1 MAIRFRIAKGALLG
15 LAVMLAPAC
24 TAQNPSDSVRLS
36 FRGQVSSFTE
46 SAASIYLT
54 SYDSGNSSTYYL
66 NAFDKNGK
74 KNWEIKTQTDGRIYA
89 LRDGKFFYASKS
101 GEVAFYN
108 ERGTLLWKTTLD
120 LDEFSNSNFLLT
132 ASGALLVNLQSSPD
146 PATVYCQIS
155 IEGTKTISPEIKG
168 LTTCYTFNYPL
179 GGYITVGYTGDQWA
193 ISRIR
198 DDFSVEW
205 TYSGETHEDNFSIQD
220 ISPNGSVL
228 FSGNTTGSISTF
240 LKELDPA
247 GQVVKSAAYRNPQIV
262 AAYFQDQIVAT
273 ADKLRVLEAD
283 FTLKATYDFCLYPK
297 IKILED
303 SFFVYSPGS
312 YSRGASVTYDG
323 YCKQY
328 DKTNRLVFDKVF
340 EASDQFFEIGENG
353 KRYYRK

>member
-89 LRDGKFFYASKS
+89 LRDGRFFYASKS
-101 GEVAFYN
+101 GEVAAYN

-155 IEGTKTISPEIKG
+155 IEGQKTISPEIPN
-168 LTTCYTFNYPL
+168 LSTCYTFNYPL
-179 GGYITVGYTGDQWA
+179 GGYISVGYTGDQWA
-193 ISRIR
+193 ISRIS
-198 DDFSVEW
+198 DNFSVEW
-205 TYSGETHEDNFSIQD
+205 TYSGEMHEDNFFIQD
-220 ISPNGSVL
+220 ISPNGDVL
-228 FSGNTTGSISTF
+228 FSGNTTGAGSTF

-247 GQVVKSAAYRNPQIV
+247 GQVAKSATYQSPAYCGGL
-262 AAYFQDQIVAT
+262 F
-273 ADKLRVLEAD
+273 
-283 FTLKATYDFCLYPK
+283 
-297 IKILED
+297 
-303 SFFVYSPGS
+303 SGS
-312 YSRGASVTYDG
+312 NRRRGG
-323 YCKQY
+323 
-328 DKTNRLVFDKVF
+328 
-340 EASDQFFEIGENG
+340 
-353 KRYYRK
+353 

>member
-1 MAIRFRIAKGALLG
+1 MANTIRRSALLG
-15 LAVMLAPAC
+15 LAVLLLTAC
-24 TAQNPSDSVRLS
+24 TAQNPSDSVRFS

-54 SYDSGNSSTYYL
+54 SYDSGDSSTYYL
-66 NAFDKNGK
+66 NAFDKSGK

-89 LRDGKFFYASKS
+89 LRDGRFFYASKN
-101 GEVAFYN
+101 GEVAAYN
-108 ERGTLLWKTTLD
+108 ERGTLLWKTSLD
-120 LDEFSNSNFLLT
+120 LDASSNSNFLLT
-132 ASGALLVNLQSSPD
+132 ANDELLVNTRSSPE
-146 PATVYCQIS
+146 PTTVYCQIRM
-155 IEGTKTISPEIKG
+155 EGTKTISPEIKG

-205 TYSGETHEDNFSIQD
+205 TYSGQTHEDNFSVQD
-220 ISPNGSVL
+220 ISPDGSIL
-228 FSGNTTGSISTF
+228 FSGNMTGASSTF
-240 LKELDPA
+240 LKELNLL
-247 GQVVKSAAYRNPQIV
+247 GQVVKSTAYQSPHIV
-262 AAYFQDQIVAT
+262 AAYFQDQIVAA

-283 FTLKATYDFCLYPK
+283 FTIKATCDFCLYPR

-312 YSRGASVTYDG
+312 YSRSASVTYDG

-328 DKTNRLVFDKVF
+328 GKTNRLVFDQVF
-340 EASDQFFEIGENG
+340 EESDQFLEIGENG